1 MIFIGKSP
9 YRVSLLGGGSDL
21 DWFVKEKGFGIC
33 LGFSLNQYS
42 YSVINVLP
50 ENSKS
55 GMLEYSTREI
65 YSNIND
71 IVHPI
76 VREVLNEMKVPRY
89 IELKTFGFAS
99 GGSGLGG
106 SASFILSLLNALSN
120 AFGINLNN
128 SDLIDKA
135 CFIEI
140 NKLKKPIGKQD
151 HYLCANEGF
160 NSFTFFDNGNVKQ
173 NKLSKQKLKTLERL
187 AEHFYLIP
195 TNKNRNA
202 EIILS
207 GIKGDTKSLDKILEI
222 RRIASNFLSF
232 EDQRDFKIEEL
243 FHKSVNESWEIKKSM
258 SQVMT
263 PFLIEQYE
271 NIKTLIPNNWIRLIG
286 AGNGGYFLISSK
298 INQSEINNISNE
310 IGVKGIFK
318 ATPSKE
324 GVSGFKV

>member
-21 DWFVKEKGFGIC
+21 EWFVKEKGFGIC
-33 LGFSLNQYS
+33 FGFSLNQYS
-42 YSVINVLP
+42 YSIVNVLP
-50 ENSKS
+50 ENAKT

-76 VREVLNEMKVPRY
+76 VREVLNELKISRY

-106 SASFILSLLNALSN
+106 SASFILSLLNALSS
-120 AFGINLNN
+120 AFKINLKDNE
-128 SDLIDKA
+128 LIEKS

-151 HYLCANEGF
+151 QYLCANKGF
-160 NSFTFFDNGNVKQ
+160 NSFTFLENGNVEK
-173 NKLSKQKLKTLERL
+173 NKLSMQKLNTLKRL
-187 AEHFYLIP
+187 ADNFYLIP
-195 TNKNRNA
+195 TNKKRNA

-207 GIKGDTKSLDKILEI
+207 GIKNDINSSEQILEI
-222 RRIASNFLSF
+222 RTIASQFLSL
-232 EDQRDFKIEEL
+232 EEERDFKIEEF
-243 FHKSVNESWEIKKSM
+243 FHKAVHESWVFKKSM
-258 SQVMT
+258 LGVMT
-263 PFLIEQYE
+263 SSLDEQYE
-271 NIKTLIPNNWIRLIG
+271 QIKKLIPNNWIRLLG

-298 INQSEINNISNE
+298 IDQSEINKISNQSG
-310 IGVKGIFK
+310 IRGIFK

-324 GVSGFKV
+324 GLISLEV

>member
-1 MIFIGKSP
+1 MIFVGKSP

-21 DWFVKEKGFGIC
+21 DWFVKKKGFGIC

-65 YSNIND
+65 YSNIHE

-76 VREVLNEMKVPRY
+76 VREVLSEMKVQKY

-120 AFGINLNN
+120 AFGITLTKKE
-128 SDLIDKA
+128 LIQKA

-151 HYLCANEGF
+151 HYLCGYEGF
-160 NSFTFFDNGNVKQ
+160 NSFTFFDNDDVKQ
-173 NKLSKQKLKTLERL
+173 NKLEKQKLKTLERL
-187 AEHFYLIP
+187 SQNFYLIP
-195 TNKNRNA
+195 TNKKRNA

-207 GIKGDTKSLDKILEI
+207 GIKSDTKSVDKILEI
-222 RRIASNFLSF
+222 RRIASNFLSL
-232 EDQRDFKIEEL
+232 EDERDFKIEQL
-243 FHKSVNESWEIKKSM
+243 FHDSIKESWEIKKSM
-258 SQVMT
+258 SQVMN
-263 PFLIEQYE
+263 PHLDEQYE
-271 NIKTLIPNNWIRLIG
+271 KIKNLIPNNWIRLIG

-298 INQSEINNISNE
+298 IDQNEINKVSNE
-310 IGVKGIFK
+310 EGIKGIFK
-318 ATPSKE
+318 AAPSME
-324 GVSGFKV
+324 GVSGLKV